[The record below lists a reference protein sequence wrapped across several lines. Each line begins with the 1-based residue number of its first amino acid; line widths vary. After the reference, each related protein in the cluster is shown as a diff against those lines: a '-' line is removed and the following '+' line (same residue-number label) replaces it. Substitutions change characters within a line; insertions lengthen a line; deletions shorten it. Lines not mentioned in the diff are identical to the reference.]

1 MENILLKIKKLIL
14 ENKIALFLTVYLVI
28 NTLFLTKYPFMHSDE
43 SWLSG
48 LSRIYLEN
56 NSPIIT
62 ESFFDLFPRFPHSIK
77 IFFHYIQAFFSSIMG
92 YNLFTFRFISL
103 LFGVF
108 TLYIIYKIGQKILKS
123 KVSSFFLMLIVAFD
137 VHFIYTSHF
146 ARQEAVILFSIIFA
160 FYFYIC
166 KKPSLKKSIILG
178 IITGLNIGIH
188 PNSLFIAA
196 IIGSLYVYDI
206 IFIQKIKAKE
216 LLIYIFVT
224 GIFAA
229 VFIAIN
235 LYFDSNFFH
244 NYKEFGDQFNVF
256 AQPTDR
262 ISEIKNFYLKLYY
275 QVSGTYYIPNIKF
288 QLLFFPLIFAVSFIK
303 FIIKKDFSKYR
314 YMGLIIFTI
323 LAINITYIIIGRYNQ
338 TSIIFIFPFFWMLF
352 IINFKDIKYKN
363 IISLL
368 VAILVLIISIFNIIP
383 FLNNDYKDYIENIS
397 KHVDSNE
404 AVLANL
410 NTEYYF
416 SCNNLYDYRN
426 LNYLKENHIT
436 FSEYINKNNIEYIV
450 YPEEMDFIYNTR
462 PVWNF
467 IYGNLYYYYED
478 MQNFLENNCQLI
490 YRFDSPYA
498 MRLSMYMYE
507 KNWFVKIYKVNY

>member
-14 ENKIALFLTVYLVI
+14 EKKIALFLTVYLVI

-262 ISEIKNFYLKLYY
+262 ISEIKNFYLKLFY
-275 QVSGTYYIPNIKF
+275 QVSGTYYIPNIKL
-288 QLLFFPLIFAVSFIK
+288 QLILFPILLIINLFK
-303 FIIKKDFSKYR
+303 FIYYDEFPGSKKV
-314 YMGLIIFTI
+314 GLILFGVIA
-323 LAINITYIIIGRYNQ
+323 LNITYIVIGRYNQ
-338 TSIIFIFPFFWMLF
+338 TSIIFIFPLFWMIFILTF
-352 IINFKDIKYKN
+352 QNIKFNKYIYTVTISMVLVISIINIKPY
-363 IISLL
+363 
-368 VAILVLIISIFNIIP
+368 
-383 FLNNDYKDYIENIS
+383 LNNDYNNYLNNIRTFI
-397 KHVDSNE
+397 DRDDT
-404 AVLANL
+404 VLANL
-410 NTEYYF
+410 NAEYYF
-416 SCNNLYDYRN
+416 ENGKLFDYRN
-426 LNYLKENHIT
+426 LHYLKENNMT
-436 FSEYINKNNIEYIV
+436 FSQYIDKNNIEFII

-478 MQNFLENNCQLI
+478 MQEYLSKNCELI
-490 YRFDSPYA
+490 KTFKSPYG

-507 KNWFVKIYKVNY
+507 KDWSVKIYKVK